1 MNLLNCPLKTS
12 HGGHL
17 FTTTRNSGTNS
28 TTFCCSGPGET
39 HFVASSMVSMRFNAL
54 ATDMGKDMAGFSE
67 VLLEPV
73 INLYLQC
80 QVSMSVYSK
89 QKTSQSEYIISLQ
102 DYPYLKTGISFSHG
116 YLEDMLPAN
125 RSNEIDAIVRKES
138 NIACIQTLP
147 LYPIH
152 PYFPI

>member
-1 MNLLNCPLKTS
+1 
-12 HGGHL
+12 
-17 FTTTRNSGTNS
+17 
-28 TTFCCSGPGET
+28 
-39 HFVASSMVSMRFNAL
+39 
-54 ATDMGKDMAGFSE
+54 MAGFSE

-125 RSNEIDAIVRKES
+125 RSNEIAAIVRKEQHCLH
-138 NIACIQTLP
+138 NDITLVSDT
-147 LYPIH
+147 PI
-152 PYFPI
+152 PPDIIIMKLKTK